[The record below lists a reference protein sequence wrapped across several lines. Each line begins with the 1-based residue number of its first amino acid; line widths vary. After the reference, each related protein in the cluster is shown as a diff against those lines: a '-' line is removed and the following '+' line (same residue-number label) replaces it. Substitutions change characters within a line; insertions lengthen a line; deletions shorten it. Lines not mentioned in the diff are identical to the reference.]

1 MRINAHMFTIEAY
14 THFQRNTIANRDLG
28 TLEVK
33 LAKKRKRKERQKI
46 RTEPKPD
53 IGGCIS
59 GAKHVHFLGFLLF
72 LFFIKGPAHS
82 KNENL
87 YF

>member
-1 MRINAHMFTIEAY
+1 MRINAHMFTIAAY
-14 THFQRNTIANRDLG
+14 APFQRNTIANRDLG

-33 LAKKRKRKERQKI
+33 LAKKRRRKERQKI
-46 RTEPKPD
+46 RTETKPE
-53 IGGCIS
+53 IAGCIS

-72 LFFIKGPAHS
+72 FIKGPAHS